1 LCSFSCYLSAS
12 LLSLLSLTH
21 INHTRAHTHTHTH
34 THTQPEQPPGQAPLA
49 EASVRA
55 LLRALQPMRGQI
67 PGDVGQLLKKVQA
80 QVARLF
86 PTLTVLVS
94 VSVALF

>member
-1 LCSFSCYLSAS
+1 
-12 LLSLLSLTH
+12 
-21 INHTRAHTHTHTH
+21 
-34 THTQPEQPPGQAPLA
+34 
-49 EASVRA
+49 
-55 LLRALQPMRGQI
+55 MRGQI